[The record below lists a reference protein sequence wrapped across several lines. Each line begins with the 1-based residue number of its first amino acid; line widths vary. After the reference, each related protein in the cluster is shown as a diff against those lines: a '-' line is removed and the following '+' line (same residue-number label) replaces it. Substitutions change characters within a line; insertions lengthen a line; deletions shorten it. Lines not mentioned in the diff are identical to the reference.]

1 MVAVVPCSCP
11 LQRLLGEHD
20 EVHLSALGMAVS
32 TMVSIV
38 EILKKDG
45 LAVESR
51 EPLFGGSTQRTPPE
65 SLHAS
70 RPSPPAAAS
79 SQPTAAHIGANL
91 RQPPVQRQPHAA
103 THHVACCR
111 SAPLPVAGLS
121 TTMEILGEDRQRPV
135 QKAKMEIVL
144 HKSPDFHDI
153 IAAEATA
160 AAEAKAA
167 EGEDS

>member
-1 MVAVVPCSCP
+1 MAGTRSARPQKACVPAD
-11 LQRLLGEHD
+11 RD
-20 EVHLSALGMAVS
+20 
-32 TMVSIV
+32 
-38 EILKKDG
+38 
-45 LAVESR
+45 
-51 EPLFGGSTQRTPPE
+51 
-65 SLHAS
+65 
-70 RPSPPAAAS
+70 PPAAAS
-79 SQPTAAHIGANL
+79 SPPTTAHLGGDL
-91 RQPPVQRQPHAA
+91 LQPPVQQRHSHMPPLTTWPAA
-103 THHVACCR
+103 GLLHPC
-111 SAPLPVAGLS
+111 LPVTGLS